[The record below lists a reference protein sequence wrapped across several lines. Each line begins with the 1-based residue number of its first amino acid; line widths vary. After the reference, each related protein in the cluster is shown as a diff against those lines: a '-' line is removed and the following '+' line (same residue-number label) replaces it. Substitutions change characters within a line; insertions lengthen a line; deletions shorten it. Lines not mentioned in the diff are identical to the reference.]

1 MKSVTEVAAYC
12 ARRFAAKRQA
22 WLRGDELDAFP
33 LEINVAPP
41 SEKEAMAN
49 LGAVKAWVAG
59 WRQITQ
65 GLEWRERRWRV
76 IGAQTLPDRLFIADE
91 DQLASWAGHAGEWK
105 RVRHRYQAVVSRWPH
120 CQLAAS
126 RAYDALATY
135 SEADFNRLL
144 ALLSWLDQNRSS
156 GLYHRQIPLAG
167 MDTKWVEAR
176 KPLIT
181 SLVSSITGVEGVDFY
196 ATCGLLTPPNL
207 VRFRILDP
215 SIRAALFG
223 MGDLTVP
230 VAEFARACLPVKT
243 VFIVENLVT
252 GLACAD
258 IPGAIV
264 IMGRGYAVE
273 FLSDC
278 LWLRDVNVFYWGDID
293 THGFAILSRVRGR
306 LPHVRSILMDDATR
320 MYQLSQSL
328 SGDEEIPSP
337 DIHPSNLTEDEA
349 RLNALLGRVDGPA
362 ARVEPGNIEW
372 TLAWRQL
379 TACTQGRPY
388 LDRRSSKP
396 RNYHQP
402 PVTIDKE
409 KFT

>member
-1 MKSVTEVAAYC
+1 MKSVAEVAVFC
-12 ARRFAAKRQA
+12 SRRFAVKRQT

-33 LEINVAPP
+33 LEISVAPP
-41 SEKEAMAN
+41 SEKEAMAD
-49 LGAVKAWVAG
+49 LAAVKAWVAG

-65 GLEWRERRWRV
+65 GLEWRERQWRV
-76 IGAQTLPDRLFIADE
+76 IGAQTLPDRLVIADE
-91 DQLASWAGHAGEWK
+91 DQLAGWAGHAGEWK
-105 RVRHRYQAVVSRWPH
+105 RVRHRYQAIVSRWPH

-196 ATCGLLTPPNL
+196 TTCGLLTPPNL

-223 MGDLTVP
+223 VGDLTVP
-230 VAEFARACLPVKT
+230 VAEFARACFPVKT
-243 VFIVENLVT
+243 VFIVENHVT
-252 GLACAD
+252 GLACTD

-306 LPHVRSILMDDATR
+306 LPHTHSILMDDATR
-320 MYQLSQSL
+320 MYQLSQGL
-328 SGDEEIPSP
+328 SGVEKSPSP
-337 DIHPSNLTEDEA
+337 DVHPANLTEDEA
-349 RLNALLGRVDGPA
+349 RLNALLRRDGGTA
-362 ARVEPGNIEW
+362 HRFEQEQIEW
-372 TLAWRQL
+372 TLAWQQL
-379 TACTQGRPY
+379 AACTQGEAMLRPAFHQT
-388 LDRRSSKP
+388 
-396 RNYHQP
+396 RNLSTTGYN
-402 PVTIDKE
+402 
-409 KFT
+409 